1 MLEETHQFLAHAMDK
16 NVPITDFIQSDYGFM
31 SLDGPANVLI
41 CPNLASANIA
51 YKLLSELGDAE
62 MTGPILEGLEKP
74 VQVLARH
81 DGVRHIIHMA
91 AICAKDSIRGAH
103 PQKILRF

>member
-1 MLEETHQFLAHAMDK
+1 M
-16 NVPITDFIQSDYGFM
+16 
-31 SLDGPANVLI
+31 I

-74 VQVLARH
+74 VQVLARY

-91 AICAKDSIRGAH
+91 AICAQDSIRGAH
-103 PQKILRF
+103 PQKRLLF